1 MIKKLSVLMGVGLTL
16 AMILTACQPTPAQ
29 PTIDLQGLVSTSVAQ
44 TLAANASNPTQNPL
58 PTSSFPTATLLP
70 SSTPIPTLPVLPT
83 AQPIATISVPCLHM
97 SGNDV
102 TIPDNTKMVPGTAF
116 TKTWRLYNNGSCT
129 WPKSTVLYFFSGD
142 QLGAPASVALPS
154 DVLSGSI
161 VDISVPMVAPS
172 AEGTYT
178 SNWKLKTS
186 NGTVF
191 GSGDK
196 SVAIW
201 VTIIVANVP
210 FAVTNVVITVDN
222 ASPTS
227 NPCSTGHTF
236 SFTAAITST
245 SPGTVTY
252 YWSRSDGGTGSPES
266 VAFTGPET
274 KNVSM
279 TWLLT
284 SSYSGTVS
292 VYIDNPNHQLFGPG
306 GSFTYTCTP

>member
-1 MIKKLSVLMGVGLTL
+1 MTKKLSAFMGVGLVL
-16 AMILTACQPTPAQ
+16 VMILSTCQAAPVQ

-58 PTSSFPTATLLP
+58 PTSSFPTSTLLP
-70 SSTPIPTLPVLPT
+70 SSTPIPTLPALPT
-83 AQPIATISVPCLHM
+83 AQPIVPTSVPCLHM

-116 TKTWRLYNNGSCT
+116 TKTWRLFNNGSCT
-129 WPKSTVLYFFSGD
+129 WPKSTVLYFVSGD
-142 QLGAPASVALPS
+142 QMGAPASVTLPS

-178 SNWKLKTS
+178 GNWKLKTS

-201 VTIIVANVP
+201 VTIIVSNVP
-210 FAVTNVVITVDN
+210 FAITNVVISVDN
-222 ASPTS
+222 ASPAT
-227 NPCSTGHTF
+227 NPCATGHTF
-236 SFTAAITST
+236 NFTAAITST

-252 YWSRSDGGTGSPES
+252 YWKRSDGGIGSTES
-266 VAFTGPET
+266 VEFTGPGT

-279 TWLLT
+279 AWLLA
-284 SSYSGTVS
+284 SGYSGNVS